1 MLINEKLISS
11 LEYISEVRKNLPE
24 ELSKMTEILN
34 DIRENLNNVIE
45 KNNNKQEEVVRQLIE
60 VQKKLSNF
68 PQIIITQ
75 QGLLQIKMV
84 AVSNKIKQLN
94 ETMINQQKELNSPMQ
109 TLNGYFDKFEQQL
122 EKMKTH
128 HLQILEEGITIF
140 NELWESLQA
149 NHESIEIT
157 WQSTQQEIE
166 ILSEKV
172 NYLEEVIE
180 YNLENFTNQI
190 NDYQEDIS
198 SHLEDNLKPKL
209 ANYSTDLEELLE
221 QSINNIEQ
229 EISSFRENSEAN
241 IEKARILFKDKINN
255 FREELTSL
263 IDSDSTLE
271 KLTDHDNLFTD
282 NGKEIEIFIEK
293 LKKLIT
299 DIEEV
304 GESLGVN

>member
-1 MLINEKLISS
+1 M
-11 LEYISEVRKNLPE
+11 
-24 ELSKMTEILN
+24 
-34 DIRENLNNVIE
+34 
-45 KNNNKQEEVVRQLIE
+45 
-60 VQKKLSNF
+60 QKKLSNF

-128 HLQILEEGITIF
+128 HLQILGEGITIF

-190 NDYQEDIS
+190 NDYQEDINS
-198 SHLEDNLKPKL
+198 NLEDNLKPKL

-229 EISSFRENSEAN
+229 KISSFRENSEEN
-241 IEKARILFKDKINN
+241 IEKARFLFKDKINN
-255 FREELTSL
+255 FREELTTL
-263 IDSDSTLE
+263 IESDSALE
-271 KLTDHDNLFTD
+271 KLKDHDSLFTD
-282 NGKEIEIFIEK
+282 NSKEIEIFIEK
-293 LKKLIT
+293 LK
-299 DIEEV
+299 
-304 GESLGVN
+304 N

>member
-1 MLINEKLISS
+1 M
-11 LEYISEVRKNLPE
+11 
-24 ELSKMTEILN
+24 
-34 DIRENLNNVIE
+34 
-45 KNNNKQEEVVRQLIE
+45 
-60 VQKKLSNF
+60 QKKLSNF

-128 HLQILEEGITIF
+128 HLQILGEGITIF

-190 NDYQEDIS
+190 NDYQEDINS
-198 SHLEDNLKPKL
+198 NLEDNLKPKL

-229 EISSFRENSEAN
+229 KISSFRENSEEN
-241 IEKARILFKDKINN
+241 IEKARFLFKDKINN
-255 FREELTSL
+255 FREELTTL
-263 IDSDSTLE
+263 IESDSALE
-271 KLTDHDNLFTD
+271 KLKDHDSLFTD
-282 NGKEIEIFIEK
+282 NSKEIEIFIEK